1 MEDFPMK
8 KFNNL
13 IFGLLT
19 SFCLLFVFN
28 SCGSVDETVTS
39 EVSANHI
46 TVQQIKSGVKI
57 ILTKTAE
64 EDITHIEVVESEYG
78 TYASVPMGTNLKQ
91 SFIWPFSDQDKEYTL
106 VAKLYGVDSYSEET
120 ISFKVENP
128 ATSVVSYT
136 EDYLESKLI
145 LIASGNKRFIQFET
159 DKNKLMSVFNKVSP
173 KNAEITIEL
182 FSGKKI
188 DNANSQKKPVATLK
202 YPVENK
208 DDFQK
213 VIEGYDIISNA
224 SNFGLTPAQLNA
236 TLSSSPKYYA
246 KAYITFSLDGT
257 YPEGFILS
265 TSPLYSNDTV
275 YTPIPTSELPN

>member
-19 SFCLLFVFN
+19 SFCFLFVFN

-128 ATSVVSYT
+128 TTSVVSYT

-202 YPVENK
+202 YPVEN
-208 DDFQK
+208 
-213 VIEGYDIISNA
+213 
-224 SNFGLTPAQLNA
+224 
-236 TLSSSPKYYA
+236 
-246 KAYITFSLDGT
+246 
-257 YPEGFILS
+257 
-265 TSPLYSNDTV
+265 
-275 YTPIPTSELPN
+275 